1 MKCRYA
7 PKTAV
12 FIMKGVILEIERKF
26 LVTHLPQ
33 DLSAYPFHQIEQGYL
48 CTKPVVR
55 VRRQDDEYYLTY
67 KGGGKMVREEY
78 NLPLNQDAY
87 THLLKKTDGYRIRKT
102 RYRIALSGPG
112 RTVEEDTPLVAEL
125 DIFSEPGELIMV
137 EVEFP
142 SEAAAQAFAAPDW
155 FGEEVTFS
163 KEYHNSYMSRFGIR
177 PHAQP

>member
-1 MKCRYA
+1 M
-7 PKTAV
+7 
-12 FIMKGVILEIERKF
+12 EIERKF
-26 LVTHLPQ
+26 LVKQLPEA
-33 DLSAYPFHQIEQGYL
+33 LESFVSLRIEQGYL

-78 NLPLNQDAY
+78 NLPLNEEAY
-87 THLLKKTDGYRIRKT
+87 EHLIQKADGFRIRKT
-102 RYRIALSGPG
+102 RYRI
-112 RTVEEDTPLVAEL
+112 PLAEQEPLIADL
-125 DIFSEPGELIMV
+125 DIFSEPGELVMV

-142 SEAAAQAFAAPDW
+142 SKEAADAFVPPAW

-177 PHAQP
+177 S